1 MKSWLINPQT
11 GSSPALWGVRL
22 LMLVGYVAVF
32 SVSWGWM
39 LLLSLLCV
47 LIAAETA
54 HMWITLKCTKN
65 PRAAKIL
72 AWILDQH
79 AVEVMDCDS
88 QSRLT
93 LVRRTDS
100 GLEGHTHPLYK
111 MGELR
116 MLPNGYVD
124 PTCAASFFY
133 VWRPLDRSLEIELR
147 LSCPTPWPNW
157 DSFAQMSHID
167 KIVQRRK
174 ALADSQQC

>member
-1 MKSWLINPQT
+1 MKRWLINPET
-11 GSSPALWGVRL
+11 GNSPALWGLRL

-32 SVSWGWM
+32 FVSWGWM

-54 HMWITLKCTKN
+54 YVWITIKCTKN
-65 PRAAKIL
+65 PRAAKTL

-93 LVRRTDS
+93 MVRRT
-100 GLEGHTHPLYK
+100 GAGFQGYTHPIYK
-111 MGELR
+111 IGELLL
-116 MLPNGYVD
+116 LPNGYVD
-124 PTCAASFFY
+124 PTCVASFFY
-133 VWRPLDRSLEIELR
+133 VWRPLDRELEIELLLGCR
-147 LSCPTPWPNW
+147 TPWPDW
-157 DSFAQMSHID
+157 DSFAEMHHMD

-174 ALADSQQC
+174 ALADGQQC